1 MPAESDRAPAMTAR
15 QVGKGPTNRTRA
27 LIAAAIGN
35 GIEWFDFAA
44 YGFVAVYIGAA
55 FFPSDDP
62 TTELLTTFAVFGLT
76 FLIRPLG
83 GLFFGPLAD
92 RLGRQRVLVLVLAL
106 MSVSGGIMGLLPT
119 YATWGVAAPILLVA
133 LRSLQAFSAG
143 GEYGSVTSFL
153 TEYSAPGRRGAGTGW
168 MMFSAV
174 LGFMA
179 AALVV
184 LALNLTLTED
194 VMSSWGWR
202 VPFLLAIPLG
212 AIAIYLRTRLE
223 DTPSFKALQAT
234 GNVSKAPLREA
245 LGYRR
250 QLLVTAG
257 IAALHGSAFYIVLTY
272 MITFI
277 SVNADL
283 GGTTGLLAS
292 LAGGA
297 SALLVIPSVSALSDR
312 IGRKPILV
320 VSSSGFVILIVP
332 LFALIQTG
340 ALGAVLGQVV
350 LGLLLG
356 TLISTSIVAM
366 AEIFPAR
373 VRSAGNSLAYTLSVM
388 VFGGTAPFIATW
400 LVDTTGSTL
409 SPALYLVFTAII
421 GLVGT
426 LALPQ
431 AADDDTTS
439 PDSATAIV

>member
-1 MPAESDRAPAMTAR
+1 MPTELHGPRPSTGQQAGAAPA
-15 QVGKGPTNRTRA
+15 NRTRA

-55 FFPSDDP
+55 FFPAEDP
-62 TTELLTTFAVFGLT
+62 TTQLLTTFAVFGLT
-76 FLIRPLG
+76 FLVRPLG

-92 RLGRQRVLVLVLAL
+92 RIGRQRVLVLVLAL
-106 MSVSGGIMGLLPT
+106 MSISGGLMGMLPT
-119 YATWGVAAPILLVA
+119 YAAWGVAAPILLVT

-174 LGFMA
+174 IGFMS

-194 VMSSWGWR
+194 AMSTWGWR

-223 DTPSFKALQAT
+223 DTPTFKALQAS
-234 GNVSKAPLREA
+234 GNVAKAPLREA

-257 IAALHGSAFYIVLTY
+257 IAALHGSTFYIVLTY
-272 MITFI
+272 MITYI
-277 SVNADL
+277 SVSADL
-283 GGTTGLLAS
+283 GETTGLLAS

-297 SALLVIPSVSALSDR
+297 AALVVIPPVSSLSDR
-312 IGRKPILV
+312 IGRKPILIA
-320 VSSSGFVILIVP
+320 SSVGFGVLIVP
-332 LFALIQTG
+332 IFALIRTG
-340 ALGAVLGQVV
+340 AVGAVIGQIALGV
-350 LGLLLG
+350 LLG
-356 TLISTSIVAM
+356 CLISTSIVAM
-366 AEIFPAR
+366 AEIFPSR

-388 VFGGTAPFIATW
+388 VFGGTAPFVATW
-400 LVDTTGSTL
+400 LVDTTRSTL
-409 SPALYLVFTAII
+409 SPGLFIILTALL
-421 GLVGT
+421 GLAGA
-426 LALPQ
+426 LALPK
-431 AADDDTTS
+431 AAQD
-439 PDSATAIV
+439 